1 MWQRAVRRAL
11 GGSVA
16 AVLLTG
22 ACTKTPEPAPA
33 TLAPSSAPTFQPTVE
48 NKTAVPG
55 LAPEGMVWIPGGE
68 FSMGSDAA
76 ADSMCDLPGVTA
88 DAQPIHRVLVDGF
101 WMDRTEVTNAQFERF
116 VKATGYVTVAERTP
130 TREEFPGV
138 PPENL
143 VAGSVVFT
151 PPAQAVALHDHLQ
164 WWRYQRGASWRHP
177 EGPGTTITGRERHPV
192 VHVAYADAAAYARW
206 ARKRLPTEAEWEFAA
221 RGGAAGKLYPWG
233 DELKPGGTFPANI
246 YTGRFPMHDA
256 GEDGHAG
263 IAPVALYRP
272 NGYGL
277 HDVAGNV
284 WEWVEDWYRPD
295 YFATLAAAGVAR
307 NPKGPDSSLD
317 PAEPSAKKRVHRG
330 GSYLCT
336 SAYCTRYMV
345 GTRGKGEINTGSNHL
360 GFRLVKSPP
369 PGA

>member
-1 MWQRAVRRAL
+1 
-11 GGSVA
+11 
-16 AVLLTG
+16 
-22 ACTKTPEPAPA
+22 
-33 TLAPSSAPTFQPTVE
+33 
-48 NKTAVPG
+48 
-55 LAPEGMVWIPGGE
+55 MVWIPGGE

-360 GFRLVKSPP
+360 GFRLVTSPP